1 MPPKIVAECRANVGR
16 RWPGIQPLS
25 CLCRSSGAPGQPV
38 TISGGLCLHQGVRRP
53 GGDALTCHLS
63 VLPRPL
69 QPPRHLP
76 ASLPCHATSW
86 ILMAALVCHSS
97 ITSTSSSQGQKYNLM
112 PRQHY
117 HAAAIAASSVLFTYV
132 AVALDLPPYIAS
144 VYVLLAY
151 IAVVVLLDDI
161 AVMLLF
167 ISCWLTLQWCCLV
180 GLYCCCCLFV
190 AAVDLLAYIAVV
202 VLLA

>member
-1 MPPKIVAECRANVGR
+1 MPGQR
-16 RWPGIQPLS
+16 RPTLARHSATILFVSVVRCAWSASHNKRWSLS
-25 CLCRSSGAPGQPV
+25 SSGCKKAGWRCPHLP
-38 TISGGLCLHQGVRRP
+38 LVR
-53 GGDALTCHLS
+53 T
-63 VLPRPL
+63 PRPL

-117 HAAAIAASSVLFTYV
+117 HAAAIAASSVLFAYV
-132 AVALDLPPYIAS
+132 AVALDLLPYIAG

-167 ISCWLTLQWCCLV
+167 ISCWLTLQ
-180 GLYCCCCLFV
+180 
-190 AAVDLLAYIAVV
+190 
-202 VLLA
+202 